1 MVMTLLLNQYAIA
14 QDTIINR
21 AFRPGEHLGYKLNYG
36 SSFGELNAG
45 VADVNVGVLKKRDTV
60 NGQVRTLYH
69 FTGTGSSNRFFDF
82 FYKVRDHFESFVD
95 SATLLPVRFI
105 RHTHEGKY
113 IFNDDV
119 TFDQEIGTAIS
130 MRKQIP
136 VPDNVHDIISSVYFM
151 RTLSLDDFGTD
162 STYYFNFY
170 LDDSVYLSA
179 VKVLGRELLE
189 TQWGLIPCLKLK
201 PMMATG
207 EVFAKRYPVTMWV
220 TDDNNHIP
228 VRAEARVI
236 VGAVTMELTGF
247 SGLKNLKGSVLNSK
261 TGNAK

>member
-1 MVMTLLLNQYAIA
+1 MALLLCQYAIA
-14 QDTIINR
+14 QDTLINR
-21 AFRPGEHLGYKLNYG
+21 AFMSGEHLGYKLNY
-36 SSFGELNAG
+36 SSSLGEFNAG
-45 VADVNVGVLKKRDTV
+45 MADVDVGILKKRDTV
-60 NGQVRTLYH
+60 NGQVRTLYQI
-69 FTGTGSSNRFFDF
+69 TGTGSSNRFFDF

-105 RHTHEGKY
+105 RKTHEGHY

-119 TFDQEIGTAIS
+119 TFDRETGTAVS
-130 MRKQIP
+130 RNKQIP

-151 RTLSLDDFGTD
+151 RTLNLDDFGTD

-170 LDDSVYLSA
+170 LDDSVYHSV
-179 VKVLGRELLE
+179 VKVLGHELLE
-189 TQWGLIPCLKLK
+189 TKWGLIPCLKLK

-207 EVFAKRYPVTMWV
+207 EVFAKKYPVTMWV

-228 VRAEARVI
+228 VRAEARII

-247 SGLKNLKGSVLNSK
+247 SGLKNPDNSVFYVK
-261 TGNAK
+261 TVNTK